1 MKKILCGLLFMCMV
15 LSAQAQMKPLQDQRF
30 ISGDVLTQ
38 WEGLVDKFCE
48 YVEFIGTTPVNE
60 KEKVALAAK
69 KKRVRENDV
78 PKLFHHYEERKM
90 ITTSS
95 YSGKA
100 KPPKPMKTYFR
111 NLQTQADAGRMNT
124 RISYDL
130 EFQFATNNG
139 KLQWEKGKR
148 HADGTQEYEAKV
160 WIYQTYLNETVN
172 GMEVLR
178 QKREVDRKEMVVKKI
193 VLPNG
198 NTVLG
203 LDDIKSAERLQN

>member
-1 MKKILCGLLFMCMV
+1 MRKIICGLLIMCCV
-15 LSAQAQMKPLQDQRF
+15 VSAKAQTKSLQDDRY
-30 ISGDVLTQ
+30 ISDEVLATL
-38 WEGLVDKFCE
+38 EGLVDKFCE

-60 KEKVALAAK
+60 KEKAALSAK
-69 KKRVRENDV
+69 KKLMRENEV
-78 PKLFHHYEERKM
+78 PKLFHHYPERKM

-95 YSGKA
+95 WSGKA

-111 NLQTQADAGRMNT
+111 NLQTQADMGQMNT

-130 EFQFATNNG
+130 EFQFATSNG
-139 KLQWEKGKR
+139 KLKWNPGKR

-178 QKREVDRKEMVVKKI
+178 QKREVDRKEMIVKKI
-193 VLPNG
+193 ILPNG
-198 NTVLG
+198 NTVIG

>member
-1 MKKILCGLLFMCMV
+1 MKKVLCGLILMCCTV
-15 LSAQAQMKPLQDQRF
+15 GAQAQMKPLQDDRYV
-30 ISGDVLTQ
+30 SKDVLAQ
-38 WEGLVDKFCE
+38 LESLVDKFCE

-60 KEKVALAAK
+60 KEKAALSAK
-69 KKRVRENDV
+69 KKHMRENEV
-78 PKLFHHYEERKM
+78 PKLFHHYPERKM
-90 ITTSS
+90 ITTSNWN
-95 YSGKA
+95 GKA

-111 NLQTQADAGRMNT
+111 NLQTQADMGQMNT

-130 EFQFATNNG
+130 EFQFGTSNG
-139 KLQWEKGKR
+139 KVKWEKGKR
-148 HADGTQEYEAKV
+148 HSDGTQEYEAKV

-172 GMEVLR
+172 GIEVLR
-178 QKREVDRKEMVVKKI
+178 QKREVDRKEMIVKKI